1 MNVICELIRRGFVN
15 SADNYCT
22 ETIYLT
28 DLDIDE
34 FPELATVEEVG
45 KELYKA
51 LDGTIR
57 VDGRGGERISADVNI
72 IIGADLKTG
81 CYNICIRERNVLAI
95 KKLHKTVEINY
106 NKKTDQLI

>member
-1 MNVICELIRRGFVN
+1 MNVNCELIRRGFVN
-15 SADNYCT
+15 SADNYCI
-22 ETIYLT
+22 ETMYLT

-34 FPELATVEEVG
+34 FPELATVEEIG

-51 LDGTIR
+51 LDGTIIADERSGGR
-57 VDGRGGERISADVNI
+57 VSSNVNI

-81 CYNICIRERNVLAI
+81 CYNICIRESNVLAI